1 MEKLEIGETAV
12 LENNKEFIC
21 FSRIQENGNDYI
33 YLISNYKPLEI
44 KFAKQNIVNGE
55 LELTIIE
62 NQEEKEY
69 VYNLFQEKIGTSQNN
84 N

>member
-12 LENNKEFIC
+12 LEDDKEFVC
-21 FSRIQENGNDYI
+21 FSRIQEQNNDYV

-44 KFAKQNIVNGE
+44 RFAKQNIVNGE

-62 NQEEKEY
+62 NQEEKEH
-69 VYNLFQEKIGTSQNN
+69 VYRLFQKKIQ
-84 N
+84 